1 MTVLLEATF
10 PNALDALVDR
20 LSGPAWAGALV
31 EAWVF
36 EDFAARHA
44 AEVALATAGITAR
57 IRSAYKPLLH
67 AFLDEFDLAGVTAI
81 DIATPSHLAGSAR
94 RFALE
99 AYPLAGLVKV
109 PVQFSTG
116 TALLDYDVTLRHPEG
131 DRHHTVFAPNS
142 LRANGTLSS
151 CGWLR
156 ITRAG
161 ARFEDRALATE
172 FQSVF
177 DDAMSAIAAH
187 PWPATKP
194 IFDTLEI
201 TVETAGIERR
211 IPWHDECVSTRE
223 ALHED
228 FYFSL
233 LEFFQAHAGLPPGDR
248 TLQPGQ
254 IIPDIRESEGET
266 TLRVAL
272 LPAKIDAVQVEAR
285 LALATADRP
294 LRTGE
299 IAAEMAALGGAPF
312 TVASTQGRQILGT
325 YFAGTGRG
333 FLLSGGQHANETSG
347 VVGALRA
354 AHDLKAVPNINF
366 ALIAQENVDGYA
378 LHQRLIKTA
387 PHHMH
392 HAARYTALGDDI
404 ESRTKPPLRESRT
417 TAGLLEREAREH
429 AFKLTNAGLHLNL
442 HGYPAHE
449 WTRPHAGYLPRGFE
463 LWSIPKG
470 FFLILRHHPG
480 HGAKARPF
488 LEALTAQVILT
499 PGLRAFNES
508 QLAVWAAHAG
518 EVPFPVINAIPCMIT
533 ESDRAT
539 VPFTLI
545 TEYPDETIYDA
556 PFQLAHETQYRT
568 VLAAV
573 ALYRA
578 GMLD

>member
-1 MTVLLEATF
+1 MTILLETTF
-10 PNALDALVDR
+10 PNALDALVNR
-20 LSGPAWAGALV
+20 LAGPAWAGALV

-44 AEVALATAGITAR
+44 AEVALATAGVSAH

-67 AFLDEFDLAGVTAI
+67 AFLDDFDLTGVTAI
-81 DIATPSHLAGSAR
+81 DIATPSHPAGSAR

-109 PVQFSTG
+109 PVRFSAG
-116 TALLDYDVTLRHPEG
+116 DALLDYEIVLRHPEG
-131 DRHHTVFAPNS
+131 DRHHRVFAPNS

-151 CGWLR
+151 SGWLR

-161 ARFEDRALATE
+161 VRFEDHALPTE
-172 FQSVF
+172 FEQVF
-177 DDAMSAIAAH
+177 NAAMAAIAGH
-187 PWPATKP
+187 GWPATRP
-194 IFDTLEI
+194 IFETLEI

-211 IPWHDECVSTRE
+211 IPWHDECLSTRE

-233 LEFFQAHAGLPPGDR
+233 LEFFQAHAGLPQGDR

-254 IIPDIRESEGET
+254 IIPDIRAGEGET
-266 TLRVAL
+266 TLRIAL
-272 LPAKIDAVQVEAR
+272 LPAKVEVVPVEAR
-285 LALATADRP
+285 PTLATADRP

-299 IAAEMAALGGAPF
+299 IAAEMTALGGAAF
-312 TVASTQGRQILGT
+312 NFASTQGRQILGT
-325 YFAGTGRG
+325 YFAGAGKG

-354 AHDLKAVPNINF
+354 AHDLKAIPDINF

-378 LHQRLIKTA
+378 LHQRLMKTA

-392 HAARYTALGDDI
+392 HAARYSALGDDI
-404 ESRTKPPLRESRT
+404 ESRAKPP
-417 TAGLLEREAREH
+417 LLEREAREH

-480 HGAKARPF
+480 YGAKALSF
-488 LEALTAQVILT
+488 LEALTARVIET
-499 PGLRAFNES
+499 PGLRRFNES
-508 QLAVWAAHAG
+508 QLAVWHAHSG

-539 VPFTLI
+539 VPITLI

-556 PFQLAHETQYRT
+556 PFRLAHETQYAT
-568 VLAAV
+568 VMAAV
-573 ALYRA
+573 ELYLADALV
-578 GMLD
+578 

>member
-1 MTVLLEATF
+1 MTILLEATF

-20 LSGPAWAGALV
+20 LAGPAGAGALV

-44 AEVALATAGITAR
+44 AEAAFATAGVSAH

-67 AFLDEFDLAGVTAI
+67 AFLDDFDLAGVTAI
-81 DIATPSHLAGSAR
+81 DIATPSHPAGSAR

-109 PVQFSTG
+109 PVRFSTG
-116 TALLDYDVTLRHPEG
+116 AALLDYDVVLRHPEG
-131 DRHHTVFAPNS
+131 DRHHRVFAPNS

-151 CGWLR
+151 SGWLR

-161 ARFEDRALATE
+161 TRFEDHALPTE
-172 FQSVF
+172 FEQVF
-177 DDAMSAIAAH
+177 DAAMAAIAGH
-187 PWPATKP
+187 DWPATRP
-194 IFDTLEI
+194 IFETLEI

-211 IPWHDECVSTRE
+211 IPWHDECLSTRE

-233 LEFFQAHAGLPPGDR
+233 LEFFQAHAGLPQGDR

-254 IIPDIRESEGET
+254 IIPDIRIGEAET

-272 LPAKIDAVQVEAR
+272 LPARIEAVPVEVR
-285 LALATADRP
+285 PTLPTADRP
-294 LRTGE
+294 LRAGE

-312 TVASTQGRQILGT
+312 TFPSTQGRQILGT
-325 YFAGTGRG
+325 YFAGTGKG

-347 VVGALRA
+347 VVGSLRA
-354 AHDLKAVPNINF
+354 AHDLKAIPDINF

-392 HAARYTALGDDI
+392 HAARYSALGDDI
-404 ESRTKPPLRESRT
+404 ESRAKPPL
-417 TAGLLEREAREH
+417 LERQAREH
-429 AFKLTNAGLHLNL
+429 AFELTNAGLHLNL

-480 HGAKARPF
+480 YGDKALSF
-488 LEALTAQVILT
+488 LEALTARVIET
-499 PGLRAFNES
+499 PGLRRFNES
-508 QLAVWAAHAG
+508 QLAVWHAHSG
-518 EVPFPVINAIPCMIT
+518 EVPFPVINAIPCLIT

-539 VPFTLI
+539 VPYTLI

-556 PFQLAHETQYRT
+556 PFRLAHETQYAT
-568 VLAAV
+568 VMAAV
-573 ALYRA
+573 ALYYA
-578 GMLD
+578 GALA

>member
-1 MTVLLEATF
+1 MTILLETTF
-10 PNALDALVDR
+10 PNTLNALVDR
-20 LSGPAWAGALV
+20 LSGPGWAGALV

-44 AEVALATAGITAR
+44 AQVALATQGVSAR

-67 AFLDEFDLAGVTAI
+67 AFLDDFDLAGVTAI
-81 DIATPSHLAGSAR
+81 DIATPAHPEGSTR

-99 AYPLAGLVKV
+99 AYPLAGLVRV
-109 PVQFSTG
+109 PVRFNQG
-116 TALLDYDVTLRHPEG
+116 AALLDYDVVLRHPEG
-131 DRHHTVFAPNS
+131 DRHHTIFAPNS

-151 CGWLR
+151 SGWLR
-156 ITRAG
+156 ISRAG
-161 ARFEDRALATE
+161 ARFEDRALPTE
-172 FQSVF
+172 FQSAF
-177 DDAMSAIAAH
+177 DAAMAAIAAY
-187 PWPATKP
+187 PWLATKP
-194 IFDTLEI
+194 IFETLDI
-201 TVETAGIERR
+201 TVTTAGIERR
-211 IPWHDECVSTRE
+211 IPWHDECISTRE

-233 LEFFQAHAGLPPGDR
+233 LEFFQAHAGLPQGDR

-254 IIPDIRESEGET
+254 IIPDIRAGEGAT
-266 TLRVAL
+266 TVRVSL
-272 LPAKIDAVQVEAR
+272 LPAKIEAVPPDARA
-285 LALATADRP
+285 ALAIADRP

-312 TVASTQGRQILGT
+312 TFTSTQGRQILGT
-325 YFAGTGRG
+325 YFAGSGRG

-354 AHDLKAVPNINF
+354 AHDLTGRRF

-404 ESRTKPPLRESRT
+404 ESRTKPPL
-417 TAGLLEREAREH
+417 LEREAREH
-429 AFKLTNAGLHLNL
+429 AFKLSDAELHINL

-480 HGAKARPF
+480 RGAKALSF
-488 LEALTAQVILT
+488 LEALTARIIAT
-499 PGLRAFNES
+499 PGLREFNEG
-508 QLAVWAAHAG
+508 QLAVWRAHSG

-556 PFQLAHETQYRT
+556 PFRLAHETQYAT
-568 VLAAV
+568 VMAAV
-573 ALYRA
+573 DLYSA
-578 GMLD
+578 GEL

>member
-1 MTVLLEATF
+1 MILLETTF
-10 PNALDALVDR
+10 PNTLDALVDR

-36 EDFAARHA
+36 EDFPARHA
-44 AEVALATAGITAR
+44 AEVALATAGISAR

-67 AFLDEFDLAGVTAI
+67 AFLDDFDLAGVTAI

-131 DRHHTVFAPNS
+131 DRHHTIFAPNS

-161 ARFEDRALATE
+161 ARFEDRALTTE

-177 DDAMSAIAAH
+177 DAAMAAIAAH

-254 IIPDIRESEGET
+254 IIPDIREGEGAT
-266 TLRVAL
+266 VLRVAL
-272 LPAKIDAVQVEAR
+272 LPAKVDAVPVEAR
-285 LALATADRP
+285 PALATADRP

-312 TVASTQGRQILGT
+312 TVASSQGRQILGT
-325 YFAGTGRG
+325 YFAGSGRG

-354 AHDLKAVPNINF
+354 AHDLKAMQDINF

-404 ESRTKPPLRESRT
+404 ESRSKPP
-417 TAGLLEREAREH
+417 LLEREAREH
-429 AFKLTNAGLHLNL
+429 AFKLANAGLHLNL

-480 HGAKARPF
+480 RGAKALSF
-488 LEALTAQVILT
+488 LEALTERVIAT
-499 PGLRAFNES
+499 PGLRDFNEG
-508 QLAVWAAHAG
+508 QLAVWRAHSG
-518 EVPFPVINAIPCMIT
+518 EVPFPVLNAIPCMIT
-533 ESDRAT
+533 ESDRET

-545 TEYPDETIYDA
+545 TEYPDETIYDGA
-556 PFQLAHETQYRT
+556 FRLAHETQCRT

-573 ALYRA
+573 ELYLSGAL
-578 GMLD
+578 G

>member
-1 MTVLLEATF
+1 MTILLETSF
-10 PNALDALVDR
+10 PNALEALVDR
-20 LSGPAWAGALV
+20 FSGPAWAGALID
-31 EAWVF
+31 AWVF
-36 EDFAARHA
+36 EDFPARHA
-44 AEVALATAGITAR
+44 AEVALATAGVSAR

-81 DIATPSHLAGSAR
+81 DIATPAHPAGSAR

-99 AYPLAGLVKV
+99 AYPIAGLVRV
-109 PVQFSTG
+109 PVRFAPG
-116 TALLDYDVTLRHPEG
+116 TARLDYAVTLHHPDG

-142 LRANGTLSS
+142 LRPNGTLSS
-151 CGWLR
+151 TGWLR
-156 ITRAG
+156 ISRSG
-161 ARFEDRALATE
+161 VRFEDRALATE
-172 FQSVF
+172 FQSAF
-177 DDAMSAIAAH
+177 DAAMDAIAAH
-187 PWPATKP
+187 PWPASQP
-194 IFDTLEI
+194 IFETLEI
-201 TVETAGIERR
+201 TVATAGIERR
-211 IPWHDECVSTRE
+211 IPWHDECISTRE

-248 TLQPGQ
+248 SLQPGQ
-254 IIPDIRESEGET
+254 IIPDISPGAGAT
-266 TLRVAL
+266 TVRVSL
-272 LPAKIDAVQVEAR
+272 QPAKIDPFPTEAR
-285 LALATADRP
+285 PALATADRP
-294 LRTGE
+294 LRPGE

-312 TVASTQGRQILGT
+312 TVPSTQGRPILGT
-325 YFAGTGRG
+325 YFAGSGRG

-354 AHDLKAVPNINF
+354 AHDLKAMPNINF

-404 ESRTKPPLRESRT
+404 EARTKPPL
-417 TAGLLEREAREH
+417 LERDLREH
-429 AFKLTNAGLHLNL
+429 AFMLTNAGLHLNL

-449 WTRPHAGYLPRGFE
+449 WTRPQAGYLPRGFE

-480 HGAKARPF
+480 HGAKALSF
-488 LEALTAQVILT
+488 LEALTARVIAT
-499 PGLRAFNES
+499 PGLRDFNEG
-508 QLAVWAAHAG
+508 QLAVWRAHSG
-518 EVPFPVINAIPCMIT
+518 EVPFPVLNAIPCMIT
-533 ESDRAT
+533 ESDRGT

-556 PFQLAHETQYRT
+556 PFRLAHETQYAT
-568 VLAAV
+568 VIAAV
-573 ALYRA
+573 DLYL
-578 GMLD
+578 GGGL